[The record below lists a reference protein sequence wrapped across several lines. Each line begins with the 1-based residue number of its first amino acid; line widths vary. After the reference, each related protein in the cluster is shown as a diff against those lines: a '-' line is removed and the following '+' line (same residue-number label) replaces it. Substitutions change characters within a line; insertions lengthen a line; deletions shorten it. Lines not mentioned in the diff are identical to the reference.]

1 MSALLSVESL
11 TVRFGGLAAVDDV
24 SILVEEG
31 EIAGLVGPNGAGK
44 TTLFNAITRNVDP
57 ERGTVRIDG
66 HDISGRRPEDL
77 AALGLRRTFQNLA
90 LFESQDV
97 RTNVL
102 IGAHTGARTGWLR
115 AALGWGV
122 RAEERALGAR
132 ADHLLEVLDLEQMG
146 GAVVADLP
154 FGTMKRVELARAL
167 ASRPRVLLLDEPANG
182 LREAEVLELE
192 ALLRRIRDEFGVT
205 IVMVDH
211 HVRLVMSL
219 CDHVVALAAGRVIA
233 DGTARETRSDPAVR
247 RVFLG
252 ESA

>member
-1 MSALLSVESL
+1 MTALLRAESV

-24 SILVEEG
+24 SLAVEQG

-44 TTLFNAITRNVDP
+44 TTLFNAITRNVGMQT
-57 ERGTVRIDG
+57 GTVTVDG
-66 HDISGRRPEDL
+66 VNLGSRKPEDL
-77 AALGLRRTFQNLA
+77 AGLGVRRTFQNLA

-102 IGAHTGARTGWLR
+102 IGAHTLSRTGWLR
-115 AALGWGV
+115 AITRWGV
-122 RAEERALGAR
+122 SADERAIGAQ
-132 ADHLLEVLDLEQMG
+132 AAHVLEVLDLEKVQHE
-146 GAVVADLP
+146 VVAALP
-154 FGTMKRVELARAL
+154 FGTMKRIELARAL
-167 ASRPRVLLLDEPANG
+167 VSRPRLLLLDEPANG
-182 LREAEVLELE
+182 LREAEVHELGD
-192 ALLRRIRDEFGVT
+192 LLRRIRDEFDVT

-233 DGTARETRSDPAVR
+233 DGTARAVRADPAVR